1 MFKNVLLIIFIL
13 LGILLLLCAVNINS
27 RRIFSWVSKN
37 SVECKSWE
45 YYKKIFI
52 SNDGRVMDPLRASV
66 TTSEGQAY
74 AMMRALLMRD
84 KVSFDEIYNWSKYNL
99 QHKDDKLFAWL
110 WGQKNPG
117 EQKEIEYGVIDQ
129 NGASDA
135 GSEIAISLIF
145 ASKVWEQKNY
155 LDDALQIISDIW
167 DKETIDINGERILS
181 AGINQN
187 KLENVEINPSYFM
200 INGFR
205 IFAKVDKDH
214 DWQKL
219 VDSSY
224 RLTNWCIDHIES
236 GLPPDEFYI
245 NKNTGVITF
254 DKDKSDFFYNAV
266 RVFYRF
272 YIDYTITKDPRAEKL
287 LSRSKIF
294 INRWKRDKKFY
305 TCYEQNGELKNYD
318 EAIGSIAMILPA
330 IRMYDKKVAA
340 EIYKNRIKEQ
350 YNSKGYWNHP
360 TDYYAQNLVWFGNWL
375 YQNEKNIKAF
385 KY

>member
-1 MFKNVLLIIFIL
+1 MLN
-13 LGILLLLCAVNINS
+13 AVNLNS
-27 RRIFSWVSKN
+27 RRLFSWASKN
-37 SVECKSWE
+37 SVESKSWE
-45 YYKKIFI
+45 YYKKNFI

-84 KVSFDEIYNWSKYNL
+84 KTSFDKIYNWSKYNL
-99 QHKDDKLFAWL
+99 QHKDDKLFAWI
-110 WGQKNPG
+110 WGQKHPG
-117 EQKEIEYGVIDQ
+117 QDIAIEYGVLDP
-129 NGASDA
+129 NSASDA
-135 GSEIAISLIF
+135 NSEIAISLIF
-145 ASKVWEQKNY
+145 ASKLWEQKNY
-155 LDDALQIISDIW
+155 MDDALQIINDVW
-167 DKETIDINGERILS
+167 DKETIDLNGERILT
-181 AGINQN
+181 AGTNQN
-187 KLENVEINPSYFM
+187 KLENVVINPSYFM

-205 IFAKVDKDH
+205 IFAKVDKNH

-224 RLTNWCIDHIES
+224 RVTNWCIDNIES

-245 NKNTGVITF
+245 NRNTGVITF
-254 DKDKSDFFYNAV
+254 DKDKSDFFYDAV

-305 TCYEQNGELKNYD
+305 TCYKQDGELKNYD

-330 IRMYDKKVAA
+330 IRMYDKKVAS

-360 TDYYAQNLVWFGNWL
+360 ADYYAQNLVWFGNWL
-375 YQNEKNIKAF
+375 YQNEENIKAF